1 MKKRGFIIAI
11 SVIACLSA
19 VFFIIKGIKRP
30 EIPVKHNKT
39 SITVHIAPQDV
50 SRVRYHFSMGNPDN
64 DIDHDVEL
72 RREKLDKL
80 INYLNEATFSFYET
94 LDERNERYSKMAGFV
109 EENFCFL
116 DRIEKKLVGFMPVR
130 FGSLEYY
137 KDGNVY
143 KHIILDSEIDGI
155 VDYIRNWYPTEN
167 VIQAMDK
174 MEDEIR
180 FSDKMQEMVDEM
192 YKKISWLSSARR
204 SCKAEFDT
212 WEDAMDFLG
221 TDLWNPFEK
230 ADGFEFGYYSDEGAR
245 PDEEPKDPYHCYMNY
260 WGSSD
265 AGHQYAEISTGYK
278 QDSAEITVEVYTN
291 KSGDLNVSPSSSM
304 TDFEKKVIHFNKDG
318 VPDLYYND
326 TWYNCKIMRETY
338 NLDDSIIDSAELI
351 FYKDHNPK
359 YHVSISTDNGDESL
373 TNAFNKVCEELG
385 LSVSYEEIFV
395 TE

>member
-1 MKKRGFIIAI
+1 
-11 SVIACLSA
+11 
-19 VFFIIKGIKRP
+19 
-30 EIPVKHNKT
+30 
-39 SITVHIAPQDV
+39 
-50 SRVRYHFSMGNPDN
+50 MGNPDE
-64 DIDHDVEL
+64 DKDYVVEL
-72 RREKLDKL
+72 RKDKLDKL
-80 INYLNEATFSFYET
+80 INYLNDATFSFYET

-116 DRIEKKLVGFMPVR
+116 DRTGTSLLGFKPVR

-137 KDGNVY
+137 KDGNIY

-174 MEDEIR
+174 MEDMINLSSE
-180 FSDKMQEMVDEM
+180 MQEMIEEKRKNM
-192 YKKISWLSSARR
+192 SWLSSFLKR
-204 SCKAEFDT
+204 CTQVFDT
-212 WEDAMDFLG
+212 WEDAVDYLG
-221 TDLWNPFEK
+221 TDLWNPFET
-230 ADGFEFGYYSDEGAR
+230 AGEFEFIYFPEEGLR
-245 PDEEPKDPYHCYMNY
+245 PDDEPKGPYHCYMKF

-278 QDSAEITVEVYTN
+278 QDSAEITVEVYIN
-291 KSGDLNVSPSSSM
+291 KSGDLNVIPSPSM

-338 NLDDSIIDSAELI
+338 DLDDYIIDSAELI

-359 YHVSISTDNGDESL
+359 YHVSISTDNGEESL
-373 TNAFNKVCEELG
+373 AKAFNKVCEELG